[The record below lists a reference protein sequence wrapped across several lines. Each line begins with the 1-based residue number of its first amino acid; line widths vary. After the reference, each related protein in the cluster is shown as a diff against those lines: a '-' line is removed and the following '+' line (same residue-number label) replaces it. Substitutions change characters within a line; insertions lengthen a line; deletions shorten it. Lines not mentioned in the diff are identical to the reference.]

1 MLSYPVYMYGKN
13 KDRNIKIVGIVIGVV
28 VIVSMIVSTFAF
40 TL

>member
-1 MLSYPVYMYGKN
+1 MYGKN